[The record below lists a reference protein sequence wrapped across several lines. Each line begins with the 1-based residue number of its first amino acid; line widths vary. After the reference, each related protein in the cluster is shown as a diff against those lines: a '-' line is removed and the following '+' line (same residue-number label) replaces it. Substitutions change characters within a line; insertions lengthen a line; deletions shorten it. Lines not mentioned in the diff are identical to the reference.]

1 MRILFTGGGTGGHIF
16 PIIAVIRQLKKKYN
30 QENNL
35 EIFFLGAPA
44 GVSFSN
50 VLENEGIKTKM
61 ILTGKIRRYFSI
73 KNILDFFKMPIGLLQ
88 SLWYLY
94 IWMPDVIFNK
104 GGFGSVPVVFAGWL
118 YGIPILTHESDMIPG
133 LSNRFGS
140 KFSKRI
146 AISFDKSGEYFSKNK
161 TALIGNPIREE
172 MVKTCLSNNPDD
184 KEKARNLLGLTSQNP
199 VIFIFGGSQGAKVL
213 NQAILR
219 ILPRLLE
226 KYEIIHQCGSKN
238 FEEIKKETNQIS
250 LISSYHPFPFL
261 NEDQITAAYLLSN
274 LVISRA
280 GAGSISEIA
289 ACGKP
294 SILIP
299 LTNSSGDHQK
309 KNAFVYVQAGASSIL
324 EQENLTPNLFLN
336 EINKILDNSE
346 LIQKMSINAKNFA
359 MPEAAQKIAESL
371 IEMGE

>member
-1 MRILFTGGGTGGHIF
+1 MRLFIN
-16 PIIAVIRQLKKKYN
+16 ADL
-30 QENNL
+30 
-35 EIFFLGAPA
+35 
-44 GVSFSN
+44 
-50 VLENEGIKTKM
+50 
-61 ILTGKIRRYFSI
+61 
-73 KNILDFFKMPIGLLQ
+73 
-88 SLWYLY
+88 
-94 IWMPDVIFNK
+94 
-104 GGFGSVPVVFAGWL
+104 
-118 YGIPILTHESDMIPG
+118 
-133 LSNRFGS
+133 
-140 KFSKRI
+140 
-146 AISFDKSGEYFSKNK
+146 
-161 TALIGNPIREE
+161 
-172 MVKTCLSNNPDD
+172 
-184 KEKARNLLGLTSQNP
+184 
-199 VIFIFGGSQGAKVL
+199 
-213 NQAILR
+213 
-219 ILPRLLE
+219 
-226 KYEIIHQCGSKN
+226 KN